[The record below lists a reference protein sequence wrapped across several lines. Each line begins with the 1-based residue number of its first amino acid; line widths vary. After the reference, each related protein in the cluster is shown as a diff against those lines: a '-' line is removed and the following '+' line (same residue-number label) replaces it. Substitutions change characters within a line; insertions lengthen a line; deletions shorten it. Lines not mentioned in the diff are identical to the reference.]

1 MTAKPDVATL
11 VRELRATLDHIGDAL
26 VNGRYDDLITTESRL
41 AGVVSGFEAS
51 LSGAFTAGG
60 PTVSGSPIPRPPVA
74 ELDEALTALRR
85 CQRLGANLTDLS
97 TPWLVAGNPASGAYD
112 RTGVS
117 HGPSYG
123 QAPSTTLQTRA

>member
-41 AGVVSGFEAS
+41 AGVVSGFTT
-51 LSGAFTAGG
+51 LSGQSGGTFAAGLAMG
-60 PTVSGSPIPRPPVA
+60 TTIPRPPVA

-85 CQRLGANLTDLS
+85 CQRLGANLNELS
-97 TPWLVAGNPASGAYD
+97 APWLAVGHPASGAYD
-112 RTGVS
+112 RSGQTHGQS
-117 HGPSYG
+117 H
-123 QAPSTTLQTRA
+123 STTLQTRA

>member
-1 MTAKPDVATL
+1 MTAKPDVAAL

-41 AGVVSGFEAS
+41 AGVVSGLAVT
-51 LSGAFTAGG
+51 FTAAG
-60 PTVSGSPIPRPPVA
+60 PSVGSAIPRPPVA
-74 ELDEALTALRR
+74 ELDEALIALRR
-85 CQRLGANLTDLS
+85 CQRLGANLTELS
-97 TPWLVAGNPASGAYD
+97 MPWLVAGNPASGAYD

-117 HGPSYG
+117 HGPTYG